1 MKDRLIR
8 VPKVGTRTEMP
19 VPDAG
24 FGRDRTVGRVVSV
37 SNYRV
42 NVLLDTET
50 RSQVRSY
57 PHNIAIITQ
66 IGGYLLLPVSPGVFA
81 VGIIVGASEDE
92 AIEPDASGVMTLQLA
107 RARRVV
113 RLNLLGQMKL
123 GEAFVPGVSTYPTL
137 DTPAL
142 LPTEKELEAILS
154 FQPAKS
160 VAGKDRAV
168 TIGLSPIYG
177 QQGVTASYND
187 LLSRPLGIVGNTGS
201 GKSCSVA
208 RIIQEALADYG
219 GDGRASQA
227 KFIVLD
233 INGEYSNAFAS
244 PMPEN
249 KELYAAYINGQKFN
263 LPLWAFNLTELT
275 SFFEASQA
283 SQVPVLE
290 RVVTE
295 IRENTIDEG
304 PGKVLRRIVR
314 WADTC
319 NSYLDTIFLYMEGP
333 TNPYSGDKLRKIVE
347 HLKSAL
353 AQLRKEPPRDGYVW
367 PTNVVTTSGI
377 ELELKAINDL
387 HNIPPQVVAAL
398 TPLFEQM
405 RNSLHEVRS
414 VAITTGGLKEVTA
427 DSPVPFESRLLLNDE
442 YFISA
447 TARFRG
453 QDRMQE
459 YLSTLRLRIHR
470 QVADKRWSVFTES
483 VAGEIEELVMS
494 ILAGSSN
501 VAIIDCSMLSH
512 DVLPCF
518 CAMMGRVL
526 LDLRVRTEPSC
537 RTTQPFVMVL
547 EEAHNYLRPA
557 RQDESWGV
565 RLARDAF
572 ERISKEGRKFGLSL
586 IIASQRPSDVSAT
599 VLSQCANFLI
609 HRIQNPEDIDYFK
622 RILPLGS
629 RDLLDQLPILA
640 PGEGLMMGSAVNVPT
655 RVRVRKPDPAPE
667 SETSTPWAAWQ
678 TGQSGFDIKMAV
690 KRWLA
695 DTVSAEVIEPTGT
708 TPGEPP
714 HVDEAPQQ
722 ANIYAPAHPY
732 TAVDDDIPF

>member
-1 MKDRLIR
+1 MVLN
-8 VPKVGTRTEMP
+8 PGARTGIP

-24 FGRDRTVGRVVSV
+24 FGRDRTVGRLVSV

-42 NVLLDTET
+42 SVLLDAET

-66 IGGYLLLPVSPGVFA
+66 IGGYLLFPVSPGVFA

-92 AIEPDASGVMTLQLA
+92 AIEPDSSGVMTLQLA
-107 RARRVV
+107 RARRVL

-123 GEAFVPGVSTYPTL
+123 GEPFVPGVSIYPTL

-142 LPTEKELEAILS
+142 LPTEKELESILS
-154 FQPAKS
+154 FQPAKAA
-160 VAGKDRAV
+160 AGKDRPITV
-168 TIGLSPIYG
+168 GLSPIYG

-187 LLSRPLGIVGNTGS
+187 LLSRPVGIVGNTGS

-233 INGEYSNAFAS
+233 INGEYSNAFGS
-244 PMPEN
+244 PTPAN
-249 KELYAAYINGQKFN
+249 KELNAAYLNGQKFH

-275 SFFEASQA
+275 AFFEASQA

-295 IRENTIDEG
+295 IRENTIDQG

-319 NSYLDTIFLYMEGP
+319 NSFLDTVFLYLEGP
-333 TNPYSGDKLRKIVE
+333 TNAYCGDKLKKIVE
-347 HLKSAL
+347 HLRSAL
-353 AQLRKEPPRDGYVW
+353 EQLRKEPPYTGYVW
-367 PTNVVTTSGI
+367 PTHLSTTSSV
-377 ELELKAINDL
+377 EMNLKSITDV
-387 HNIPPQVVAAL
+387 HNIPPQVVSAL
-398 TPLFEQM
+398 TPLFEDM
-405 RNSLHEVRS
+405 RVSLNDVRS

-427 DSPVPFESRLLLNDE
+427 DSPVPFECRLLLNDE
-442 YFISA
+442 YFTSA

-470 QVADKRWSVFTES
+470 QVADKRWCVFTES
-483 VAGEIEELVMS
+483 AAVDMEGLVTS

-518 CAMMGRVL
+518 CAVMGRVL
-526 LDLRVRTEPSC
+526 LDLRVRTEPTS
-537 RTTQPFVMVL
+537 RTAQPFVIVL

-586 IIASQRPSDVSAT
+586 VIASQRPSDVSPT

-609 HRIQNPEDIDYFK
+609 HRIQNPEDIEYFK

-640 PGEGLMMGSAVNVPT
+640 PGEGLLMGSAVNVPT
-655 RVRVRKPDPAPE
+655 RVRVRKPAPAPQ
-667 SETSTPWAAWQ
+667 SETSTPWQAWQ
-678 TGQSGFDIKMAV
+678 AGEAEFEVKSAV
-690 KRWLA
+690 SRWLA
-695 DTVSAEVIEPTGT
+695 DTIASPAPSADVGADLQQETC
-708 TPGEPP
+708 
-714 HVDEAPQQ
+714 VDQESNDESASPSAP
-722 ANIYAPAHPY
+722 YVP
-732 TAVDDDIPF
+732 DDDDVPF

>member
-1 MKDRLIR
+1 M
-8 VPKVGTRTEMP
+8 
-19 VPDAG
+19 PDAG

-42 NVLLDTET
+42 NVLLDAET

-57 PHNIAIITQ
+57 PHNIAVITQ
-66 IGGYLLLPVSPGVFA
+66 IGGYLLFPVSPGVFA

-92 AIEPDASGVMTLQLA
+92 AIEPDSSGVMTLQLA
-107 RARRVV
+107 RARRVL

-123 GEAFVPGVSTYPTL
+123 GEPFVPGVSIYPTL

-142 LPTEKELEAILS
+142 LPTEKELDAILS
-154 FQPAKS
+154 FQPAKAVS
-160 VAGKDRAV
+160 GRDRPITV
-168 TIGLSPIYG
+168 GLSPIYG

-219 GDGRASQA
+219 AGGHASQA

-244 PMPEN
+244 PTPGN
-249 KELYAAYINGQKFN
+249 KELNAAYVNGQRFQ
-263 LPLWAFNLTELT
+263 LPLWTFNLTELT

-295 IRENTIDEG
+295 IRENTIDQG
-304 PGKVLRRIVR
+304 PGRALRRIVR

-319 NSYLDTIFLYMEGP
+319 NSFLDTVFLYLEGP
-333 TNPYSGDKLRKIVE
+333 TNAYCGDKLKKIVE

-353 AQLRKEPPRDGYVW
+353 EQLRKDPPYESYVW
-367 PTNVVTTSGI
+367 PTCVSTTSSI
-377 ELELKAINDL
+377 EMQLKSITDV

-398 TPLFEQM
+398 TPMFDEM
-405 RNSLHEVRS
+405 RVALNEIRS

-427 DSPVPFESRLLLNDE
+427 DSPVPFECRLLLNDE
-442 YFISA
+442 YFTSA

-483 VAGEIEELVMS
+483 GAGEIEDLVTS

-518 CAMMGRVL
+518 CAVMGRVL
-526 LDLRVRTEPSC
+526 LDLRIRTEPSC
-537 RTTQPFVMVL
+537 RTAQPFVIVL
-547 EEAHNYLRPA
+547 EEAHNYLKPA

-609 HRIQNPEDIDYFK
+609 HRIQNPEDIEYFK

-640 PGEGLMMGSAVNVPT
+640 PGEGLLMGSAVNVPT
-655 RVRVRKPDPAPE
+655 RVRVRKPDPPPE
-667 SETSTPWAAWQ
+667 NETSTPWAAWQ
-678 TGQSGFDIKMAV
+678 TDQTAFDIKTAV
-690 KRWLA
+690 RRWLA
-695 DTVSAEVIEPTGT
+695 DTVSAKATESSASKPSDLSDAGDVETPASAEV
-708 TPGEPP
+708 P
-714 HVDEAPQQ
+714 HRG
-722 ANIYAPAHPY
+722 PY
-732 TAVDDDIPF
+732 TADDDDVPF